1 MATAKKQM
9 LNRHL
14 LFLRAK
20 LFIPADVLFPV
31 FYFAKSHLMRK
42 LE

>member
-1 MATAKKQM
+1 MIKKQM
-9 LNRHL
+9 LNWHL
-14 LFLRAK
+14 LFWRAK
-20 LFIPADVLFPV
+20 LFIRPDVLFPV